1 MRMPL
6 RSRKGMHRAGGH
18 HRPSRLPRKRV
29 NRLTAWGSSV
39 RLVQST
45 RSCAPHHSLAS
56 RRLALPAV
64 GVHAHIVTAKHSG
77 PNGSPRASDS
87 LPYAASVLD
96 IGDAQSI
103 AAFSASGL
111 GNAIVASHP
120 ISWHEGPAHG
130 QQAEKGSSRMP
141 SSTAGPRQRVTNS
154 DRGAYFRQAMASWGT
169 KWGPVIL
176 RLC

>member
-29 NRLTAWGSSV
+29 NRLLHGGPLCALHNPSGLVLLTTPSQAPSGS
-39 RLVQST
+39 
-45 RSCAPHHSLAS
+45 P
-56 RRLALPAV
+56 RRWSPRVYRHYQALW
-64 GVHAHIVTAKHSG
+64 
-77 PNGSPRASDS
+77 PNGSPRASGS
-87 LPYAASVLD
+87 LPYAVSVLD
-96 IGDAQSI
+96 IGDAQPI

-141 SSTAGPRQRVTNS
+141 SSTAVPRQRVTNS

-176 RLC
+176 RPC